1 MFQDYYA
8 SDAEMAGRLLDIARR
23 KQVDA
28 EVFVM
33 RSRELSIEVIDG
45 QVDTFI
51 EAEAS
56 GLGIRIINDGRL
68 GFAYSSDFSIPA
80 LQKLLDDAI
89 TMAKYTTKNEHNR
102 LPQNGQAYAQLE
114 IFDDNIL
121 RVSTEEKIELARHME
136 STARAYDPRVTVI
149 ERAGYE
155 DGEVSQLIMNT
166 RGINAFARGNYCG
179 GYVFLVAEQEGDAQ
193 NGFSVLLKKRY
204 ADLQPEAIALEAARK
219 AVRSLKARMIP
230 SGKIPCLLD
239 PYVMTRFLGIIAQMV
254 DAEAVQKG
262 KSLFAGAIGQ
272 QVAAPSFNLV
282 DDGLY
287 ADGVAS
293 FPFDGEGVA
302 SQTTSLIEKGQ
313 LGGYLYDTYTASC
326 DGTASTGNGQ
336 RGSFR
341 GLPSVGTTN
350 FILLPGEKNRQEL
363 CSDIDY
369 GFYITEVM
377 GMHTANPISGDFSV
391 GAAGFVIRQG
401 QEAEA
406 VRGVTIAGNIT
417 DLLKDIEAIGN
428 DLRFFGGK
436 AAPTVRIRSL
446 SIGGE

>member
-1 MFQDYYA
+1 MYQDYYA
-8 SDAEMAGRLLDIARR
+8 LDTDMAGRLLDIARR
-23 KQVDA
+23 KKVDA

-33 RSRELSIEVIDG
+33 RSRELSIEVING

-56 GLGIRIINDGRL
+56 GLGIRVINAGRL
-68 GFAYSSDFSIPA
+68 GFAYSSDFSAPA

-89 TMAKYTTKNEHNR
+89 TMAKYTTQSEHNR
-102 LPQNGQAYAQLE
+102 LPQSGQVYAPLE
-114 IFDDNIL
+114 IFDNNIS
-121 RVSTEEKIELARHME
+121 RISVEDKIELARHME
-136 STARAYDPRVTVI
+136 RNARAYDPRVTVI

-179 GYVFLVAEQEGDAQ
+179 SYVFVVAEQEGDAQ
-193 NGFSVLLKKRY
+193 TGFSVSLKKKY
-204 ADLQPEAIALEAARK
+204 ADLQPEAVAIEAASK
-219 AVRSLKARMIP
+219 AVRSLKAFMIP
-230 SGKIPCLLD
+230 SGRIPCLLD
-239 PYVMTRFLGIIAQMV
+239 PYVMTRFLGIIARMV

-262 KSLFAGAIGQ
+262 KSLFAGAVGQ
-272 QVAAPSFNLV
+272 QVAAASLNLV

-287 ADGVAS
+287 ADGIAS
-293 FPFDGEGVA
+293 FPFDDEGVA
-302 SQTTSLIEKGQ
+302 SQTTSLIEQGQ
-313 LGGYLYDTYTASC
+313 FMGYLYDTYTASC
-326 DGTASTGNGQ
+326 DGAVSTGNGQ

-350 FILLPGEKNRQEL
+350 FMLLPGEHSRQEL

-401 QEAEA
+401 QEAEP
-406 VRGVTIAGNIT
+406 VRGVTIAGNII

-428 DLRFFGGK
+428 DLRFFGAK
-436 AAPTVRIRSL
+436 AAPTVRIRNL

>member
-1 MFQDYYA
+1 LYQDYYS
-8 SDAEMAGRLLDIARR
+8 SDAEMAGKLLDIARR
-23 KQVDA
+23 KKVEA

-56 GLGIRIINDGRL
+56 GLGIRVINDGRL
-68 GFAYSSDFSIPA
+68 GFAYSSDFSQPA
-80 LQKLLDDAI
+80 LQKLLDDAV
-89 TMAKYTTKNEHNR
+89 TMAKYTTQSEHNR
-102 LPQNGQAYAQLE
+102 LPQNAQTYPELAV
-114 IFDDNIL
+114 FDNNISH
-121 RVSTEEKIELARHME
+121 VSVEEKIELARHME
-136 STARAYDPRVTVI
+136 RTARAYDSRVTVI

-179 GYVFLVAEQEGDAQ
+179 GYLFLVAEQDGDAQ
-193 NGFSVLLKKRY
+193 NGFSVSLKKSY
-204 ADLQPEAIALEAARK
+204 ADLEPEAIATEAASK
-219 AVRSLKARMIP
+219 AVRSLKARVIP
-230 SGKIPCLLD
+230 SARIPCLLD
-239 PYVMTRFLGIIAQMV
+239 PYVMTRFLGMIAQMV

-272 QVAAPSFNLV
+272 QVASVNFNLV

-287 ADGVAS
+287 ADGIAS

-313 LGGYLYDTYTASC
+313 LKGYLYDTYTASS
-326 DGTASTGNGQ
+326 DGTDSTGNGQ

-350 FILLPGEKNRQEL
+350 FMLLPGEKSRQNL

-391 GAAGFVIRQG
+391 GAAGFIIRQG
-401 QEAEA
+401 QEAEP

-417 DLLKDIEAIGN
+417 ELLKDIDAIGN
-428 DLRFFGGK
+428 DVRFFGGK